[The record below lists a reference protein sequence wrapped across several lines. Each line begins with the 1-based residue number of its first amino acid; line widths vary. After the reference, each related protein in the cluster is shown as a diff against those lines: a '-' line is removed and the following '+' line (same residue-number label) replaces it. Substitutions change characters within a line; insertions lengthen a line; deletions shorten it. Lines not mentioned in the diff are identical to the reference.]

1 MAKTGRP
8 SKYTQAV
15 ALEICNR
22 IAQGESLIQIC
33 RNSEHL
39 PDKCTVVRWLQ
50 DPKHEEFRTQYAQA
64 RESQMEHYA
73 DEILEIADDGQ
84 NDWMERESKNG
95 EVFEVENHEVLNRSR
110 LRVDARKWL
119 MSKLAPKK
127 YGDVQKLEHSGPGG
141 EPLQAVMQIIKK

>member
-1 MAKTGRP
+1 
-8 SKYTQAV
+8 
-15 ALEICNR
+15 
-22 IAQGESLIQIC
+22 
-33 RNSEHL
+33 
-39 PDKCTVVRWLQ
+39 
-50 DPKHEEFRTQYAQA
+50 
-64 RESQMEHYA
+64 MEHYA